1 MSTETYFADVIVP
14 VALPQLFTY
23 RVPHEWNND
32 VKEGQRVLV
41 QFGKNK
47 LYTGIIKRLHFT
59 APAAYEAKYIEN
71 ILDEFALINTKQ
83 FSLWDWMSEY
93 YMCTL
98 GELMQAALPA
108 GFKLSSTSKFILNY
122 QISIDHQAIN
132 DKEYLLIE
140 AIEKRMSIT
149 IDEAAEILQIKHP
162 HKYVKSLLDKGYI
175 LIEEEVK
182 EKVKPRTI
190 SLVELTEFA
199 SDEKNLEAF
208 VNEISLKKKTENQQ
222 KLILTYLKLSQHFQE
237 KRQAIKKDELL
248 LHAEVNESTLKSL
261 VKKNILQIIKH
272 EVSRFGETAV
282 NEEAVK
288 ELNES
293 QFTAY
298 QKINDFFT
306 HKNAVLLQGVTSS
319 GKTEVYIK
327 LIQDT
332 IAQGKQVLYLLP
344 EIALTTQIINRL
356 QKVFG
361 NQVGVYHSKFNE
373 SERVE
378 VWKNLMR
385 NENEIS
391 DMPRFN
397 IVLGVRSS
405 IFLPFN
411 NLGLIIVDEE
421 HDSSYKQVDPAP
433 RYQARDCALY
443 LGQLH
448 GAKILLG
455 SATPSIESFYN
466 AKTSKYGLV
475 EMRERF
481 GGMLM
486 PIIEIADT
494 KRAKANKSMKTHFTT
509 QLLEGIE
516 EALKNKEQVILF
528 QNRRGFAPML
538 MCDTCHW
545 TPMCKN
551 CDVSLTFHKSLN
563 LLRCH
568 YCGYSTKPIEICQ
581 ACGSDEMKMIGFGT
595 EKIEEELAVFFP
607 HARISRMDLDTTRSR
622 YSYKQII
629 NDFEDQKVDILVGT
643 QMVTKG
649 LDFNHVSLVGIINA
663 DSMMSFPDFRAHER
677 AFQLMAQVAGR
688 AGRKNKQ
695 GKVIIQTSQAAHFL
709 IKQLIENN
717 YVEVFEQQLNE
728 RQMFKYPPFY
738 RLINITVKHRD
749 KFLLDDATAN
759 FANILKQKL
768 GGRVLGP
775 EYPGVARINNYY
787 LKNILIKLEKELS
800 PSIIKKDI
808 LKDIITLRKTELF
821 KQVRIALDVD
831 PG

>member
-1 MSTETYFADVIVP
+1 MPTETLFADVIVP
-14 VALPQLFTY
+14 LALPQLYTY
-23 RVPHEWNND
+23 RVPFEWNAD
-32 VKEGQRVLV
+32 VKCGQRVIV

-47 LYTGIIKRLHFT
+47 LYTGIIRHLHHT
-59 APAAYEAKYIEN
+59 APEAYEAKYLEN
-71 ILDEFALINTKQ
+71 ILDDFALINDKQ
-83 FSLWDWMSEY
+83 FRLWDWMADY
-93 YMCTL
+93 YMCSS
-98 GELMQAALPA
+98 GELMQASLPA

-122 QISIDHQAIN
+122 NTTIDHQSIN
-132 DKEYLLIE
+132 DKEYLLVE
-140 AIEKRMSIT
+140 AIEKRNSIT
-149 IDEAAEILQIKHP
+149 IDEAAEILQLKHP
-162 HKYVKSLLDKGYI
+162 HKYVKSLLEKNYI
-175 LIEEEVK
+175 LIEEELK

-199 SDEKNLEAF
+199 SDEKNLEQF
-208 VNEISLKKKTENQQ
+208 VNEISLKKKTGNQQ
-222 KLILTYLKLSQHFQE
+222 QLILTFLKLSQHFKGE
-237 KRQAIKKDELL
+237 KKQLKKDELL

-261 VKKNILQIIKH
+261 VKKNILQIIKQ
-272 EVSRFGETAV
+272 EVSRFNDAGT
-282 NEEAVK
+282 NENSLK

-293 QFTAY
+293 QQAAFN
-298 QKINDFFT
+298 KINTLFE

-327 LIQDT
+327 LMQEAILK
-332 IAQGKQVLYLLP
+332 GKQVLYLLP

-385 NENEIS
+385 TTDDKS
-391 DMPRFN
+391 TMPRFN
-397 IVLGVRSS
+397 IVLGVRSA

-421 HDSSYKQVDPAP
+421 HDSSYKQIDPAP

-443 LGQLH
+443 LGQVH

-455 SATPSIESFYN
+455 SATPSVETFFN
-466 AKTSKYGLV
+466 AKSGKFGLV
-475 EMRERF
+475 EMKERF

-486 PIIEIADT
+486 PVIEIADT
-494 KRAKANKSMKTHFTT
+494 KKAKATRSMKTHFSK
-509 QLLEGIE
+509 QLLDGIE
-516 EALKNKEQVILF
+516 LALQHKEQVILF

-538 MCDTCHW
+538 QCDTCHW

-607 HARISRMDLDTTRSR
+607 QARISRMDLDTTRSR

-695 GKVIIQTSQAAHFL
+695 GKVIIQTAQAAHFL
-709 IKQLIENN
+709 IRMLIENN
-717 YVEVFEQQLNE
+717 YTEVFEQQLTE
-728 RQMFKYPPFY
+728 RQQFNYPPYF
-738 RLINITVKHRD
+738 RLINITLKHKD
-749 KFLLDDATAN
+749 KFLLDQASAE
-759 FANILKQKL
+759 FAVLLKHKL

-775 EYPGVARINNYY
+775 EYPTVGRINNYF

-800 PSIIKKDI
+800 PSVIKKDM
-808 LKDIITLRKTELF
+808 LKEIIKLRKTELF

>member
-1 MSTETYFADVIVP
+1 MATDTLFADVIVP
-14 VALPQLFTY
+14 LALPQLYTY
-23 RVPHEWNND
+23 RVPHDWNDD
-32 VKEGQRVLV
+32 VKIGQRVIV

-47 LYTGIIKRLHFT
+47 LYTGIIKGLHHT
-59 APAAYEAKYIEN
+59 APHAYEAKYLEN
-71 ILDEFALINTKQ
+71 ILDDFALINDQQ
-83 FSLWDWMSEY
+83 FKLWDWMAEY
-93 YMCTL
+93 YMCSL

-108 GFKLSSTSKFILNY
+108 GFKLASTTKFILNY
-122 QISIDHQAIN
+122 HITINHQALN

-149 IDEAAEILQIKHP
+149 IDEAAEIIQLKHP
-162 HKYVKSLLDKGYI
+162 HKYIKSLLDKMYI

-182 EKVKPRTI
+182 EKVKPRVI
-190 SLVELTEFA
+190 HLVELSDFA
-199 SDEKNLEAF
+199 KDEKNLESF

-222 KLILTYLKLSQHFQE
+222 KLILTFLKLTQHFQE
-237 KRQAIKKDELL
+237 PKPSVKKDELL

-261 VKKNILQIIKH
+261 IKKNILQLIKQ
-272 EVSRFGETAV
+272 EVSRFDQTA
-282 NEEAVK
+282 ASQDGVK

-293 QFTAY
+293 QQLAYHKITALFE
-298 QKINDFFT
+298 Q
-306 HKNAVLLQGVTSS
+306 KNAVLLQGVTSS

-327 LIQDT
+327 LIEEV
-332 IAQGKQVLYLLP
+332 ISKGKQVLYLLP

-378 VWKNLMR
+378 VWKNLIR
-385 NENEIS
+385 TS
-391 DMPRFN
+391 DDKSEMPQFS
-397 IVLGVRSS
+397 IVLGVRSA

-433 RYQARDCALY
+433 RYQARDCALF
-443 LGQLH
+443 LGKIH
-448 GAKILLG
+448 DAKILLG
-455 SATPSIESFYN
+455 SATPSIETFYN
-466 AKTSKYGLV
+466 AKTEKYGHV

-494 KRAKANKSMKTHFTT
+494 KKARANKSMKTHFST
-509 QLLEGIE
+509 QLLNGIE
-516 EALKNKEQVILF
+516 EALNNKEQVILF

-538 MCDTCHW
+538 QCDACHW

-568 YCGYSTKPIEICQ
+568 YCGYSTKPIEVCQ
-581 ACGSDEMKMIGFGT
+581 ACASDEMKMIGFGT
-595 EKIEEELAVFFP
+595 EKVEEELAVFFP
-607 HARISRMDLDTTRSR
+607 QARISRMDLDTTRSR

-629 NDFEDQKVDILVGT
+629 HDFEDQKVDILVGT

-709 IKQLIENN
+709 IKQVVENN
-717 YVEVFEQQLNE
+717 YLEVFEQQLNE
-728 RQMFKYPPFY
+728 RQQFKYPPYY
-738 RLINITVKHRD
+738 RLINITIKHKD
-749 KFLLDDATAN
+749 KFLLDQTAAS
-759 FANILKQKL
+759 FADILKQKL

-775 EYPGVARINNYY
+775 EYPSVSRINNYY

-800 PSIIKKDI
+800 PSVIKKDI
-808 LKDIITLRKTELF
+808 LKDMITLRKTELF

>member
-1 MSTETYFADVIVP
+1 MPTETYFADVIVP
-14 VALPQLFTY
+14 LAMPQLYTY
-23 RVPHEWNND
+23 RVPNEWNSE
-32 VKEGQRVLV
+32 VKTGQRVIV

-59 APAAYEAKYIEN
+59 APEAYEAKYIDN
-71 ILDEFALINTKQ
+71 ILDDFSLINDKQ
-83 FSLWDWMSEY
+83 FKLWDWMADY
-93 YMCTL
+93 YMCNL
-98 GELMQAALPA
+98 GEIMQASLPA
-108 GFKLSSTSKFILNY
+108 GFKLSSTTKFILNHTV
-122 QISIDHQAIN
+122 SIDHQSLN
-132 DKEYLLIE
+132 DKEYLLVE
-140 AIEKRMSIT
+140 AIEKRNAIT

-162 HKYVKSLLDKGYI
+162 HKYVKSLLEKFYI
-175 LIEEEVK
+175 LIEEELK

-190 SLVELTEFA
+190 SLIELTEFA
-199 SDEKNLEAF
+199 SVEKNLEEF
-208 VNEISLKKKTENQQ
+208 VNLISLKKKTENQQ
-222 KLILTYLKLSQHFQE
+222 KLIFTFLKLKQHFQGQ
-237 KRQAIKKDELL
+237 KHAVKKDELL

-261 VKKNILQIIKH
+261 IKKNILQISKQ
-272 EVSRFGETAV
+272 EVSRFGEVGV
-282 NEEAVK
+282 NDDAVK
-288 ELNES
+288 ELNSS
-293 QFTAY
+293 Q
-298 QKINDFFT
+298 QKAFDKTNALFEQ
-306 HKNAVLLQGVTSS
+306 KNAVLLQGVTSS

-327 LIQDT
+327 LMEE
-332 IAQGKQVLYLLP
+332 AVLKGKQVLYLLP

-385 NENEIS
+385 NEDEKS
-391 DMPRFN
+391 EMPKFN
-397 IVLGVRSS
+397 IVLGVRSA

-421 HDSSYKQVDPAP
+421 HDSSYKQVEPAP

-443 LGQLH
+443 LGQIH

-455 SATPSIESFYN
+455 SATPSIETFYN
-466 AKTSKYGLV
+466 AQSGKFGFV
-475 EMRERF
+475 QMRERF

-486 PIIEIADT
+486 PVIEIADT
-494 KRAKANKSMKTHFTT
+494 KKAKANKSMKTHFSKP
-509 QLLEGIE
+509 LLDGIE

-538 MCDTCHW
+538 QCDTCHW

-581 ACGSDEMKMIGFGT
+581 ACGADEMKMIGFGT
-595 EKIEEELAVFFP
+595 EKVEEELAVFFP
-607 HARISRMDLDTTRSR
+607 QARISRMDLDTTRSR

-677 AFQLMAQVAGR
+677 AFQLMAQVSGR

-695 GKVIIQTSQAAHFL
+695 GKVIIQTAQAGHFL
-709 IKQLIENN
+709 IKQVVENN
-717 YVEVFEQQLNE
+717 FLEVFEQQLTE
-728 RQMFKYPPFY
+728 RQQFNYPPY
-738 RLINITVKHRD
+738 CRLISITIKHKD
-749 KFLLDDATAN
+749 KYLLDEASAA
-759 FANILKQKL
+759 FAAILKQKL
-768 GGRVLGP
+768 GERVLGP
-775 EYPGVARINNYY
+775 EYPVVGRINSYF
-787 LKNILIKLEKELS
+787 LKHILIKLEKEIS
-800 PSIIKKDI
+800 PSAIKKNI

>member
-1 MSTETYFADVIVP
+1 MAIETLFADIILP
-14 VALPQLFTY
+14 LALPQLYTY
-23 RVPHEWNND
+23 RVPQEWNSE
-32 VKEGQRVLV
+32 VKQGQRVLV

-47 LYTGIIKRLHFT
+47 LYTGIVRSIHQQ
-59 APAAYEAKYIEN
+59 APQAYEAKYIEN
-71 ILDEFALINTKQ
+71 ILDDFSLINEQQ
-83 FSLWDWMSEY
+83 FQLWDWMCSY
-93 YMCTL
+93 YMCSL

-108 GFKLSSTSKFILNY
+108 GFKLNSTSKFVLNY
-122 QISIDHQAIN
+122 QITIDHHTLS

-149 IDEAAEILQIKHP
+149 IDEASEILQIKHP
-162 HKYVKSLLDKGYI
+162 HKYIKSLLDKSFI

-190 SLVELTEFA
+190 SIVELTEFA
-199 SDEKNLEAF
+199 GDEKNLEAF
-208 VNEISLKKKTENQQ
+208 VNDISLKKKTENQQ
-222 KLILTYLKLSQHFQE
+222 KLILTFLKLSGHFQG
-237 KRQAIKKDELL
+237 KNIQVKKDELL

-261 VKKNILQIIKH
+261 QKKNILQIIKL
-272 EVSRFGETAV
+272 EVSRFGDAAAV
-282 NEEAVK
+282 QNELK

-293 QFTAY
+293 QQIAF
-298 QKINDFFT
+298 QKINDLFQ
-306 HKNAVLLQGVTSS
+306 HKSAVLLQGVTSS

-327 LIQDT
+327 LMEEAIK
-332 IAQGKQVLYLLP
+332 QGKQVLYLLP
-344 EIALTTQIINRL
+344 EIALTTQIIQRL

-361 NQVGVYHSKFNE
+361 NQVGVYHSKFSE

-385 NENEIS
+385 PVDEQSE
-391 DMPRFN
+391 MPRFT

-405 IFLPFN
+405 IFLPFQ

-421 HDSSYKQVDPAP
+421 HDSSYKQIDPAP

-443 LGQLH
+443 LGKIH
-448 GAKILLG
+448 DAKILLG
-455 SATPSIESFYN
+455 SATPSIETFFN
-466 AKTSKYGLV
+466 TRTGKFGHV

-486 PIIEIADT
+486 PVIEIADT
-494 KRAKANKSMKTHFTT
+494 KKAKANKSMKTHFTS
-509 QLLEGIE
+509 QLLMSVE
-516 EALKNKEQVILF
+516 EALNNKEQVILF

-538 MCDTCHW
+538 QCDTCHW

-551 CDVSLTFHKSLN
+551 CDVSLTFHKSIN

-568 YCGYSTKPIEICQ
+568 YCGYSSKPVEICQ

-607 HARISRMDLDTTRSR
+607 QARISRMDLDTTRSR
-622 YSYKQII
+622 YSYRQII
-629 NDFEDQKVDILVGT
+629 NDFEDHKVDILVGT

-695 GKVIIQTSQAAHFL
+695 GKVIIQTSQPAHFL
-709 IKQLIENN
+709 IKQVVENN
-717 YVEVFEQQLNE
+717 YLEVFEQQLNE
-728 RQMFKYPPFY
+728 REQFKYPPYY
-738 RLINITVKHRD
+738 RLINITIKHKD
-749 KFLLDDATAN
+749 KFLLDEASAA
-759 FANILKQKL
+759 FADILKSKL
-768 GGRVLGP
+768 GSRVLGP
-775 EYPGVARINNYY
+775 EYPTVGRINNYY
-787 LKNILIKLEKELS
+787 LKNILIKLEKDLA
-800 PSIIKKDI
+800 PSVIKKDI
-808 LKDIITLRKTELF
+808 LKDMITLRKTELF